1 MTRATRALSSA
12 ALILALTMAA
22 TACTPTLRDSVSA
35 EHASEQMQA
44 LVRDTMQAAGGSWTS
59 LSDGPPPDPC
69 TTPAGHDGVT
79 FSWDQTADGVTDPGA
94 AVERVEQV
102 WRDQGLAANTQTAR
116 RGDGRILH
124 RVGSTGKDVDSILF
138 GVTTSGMTIE
148 VQSLCGLGDVD
159 DFYRT

>member
-1 MTRATRALSSA
+1 MTRATRSVSSA
-12 ALILALTMAA
+12 ALVLVIAAIA
-22 TACTPTLRDSVSA
+22 TACTPTPRDSVNA
-35 EHASEQMQA
+35 ERASEQMQA

-59 LSDGPPPDPC
+59 LSDGPSPDPC

-79 FSWDQTADGVTDPGA
+79 FSWDQTADGVADPGA
-94 AVERVEQV
+94 VVERVEQT
-102 WRDQGLAANTQTAR
+102 WQDKGLPTNTQRAK

-148 VQSLCGLGDVD
+148 VQSLCGSGDVD